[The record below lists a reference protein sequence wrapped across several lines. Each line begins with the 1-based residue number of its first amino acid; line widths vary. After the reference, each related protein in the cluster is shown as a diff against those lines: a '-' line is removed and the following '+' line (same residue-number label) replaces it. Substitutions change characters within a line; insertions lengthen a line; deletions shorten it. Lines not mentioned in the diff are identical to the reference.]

1 MHKLAQ
7 QPQADFTEQNSVL
20 ISHFT
25 HNLTLPKTQY
35 TASHQTHQ
43 SQHKRI
49 NPTANEDR
57 NGARYHGVGL
67 GRRCAGGNWGPS
79 RFGCRGGRCCRIVF
93 DGDVKL
99 HPTKAIQVVA
109 TDEVPVPRR
118 GQGKRW
124 VPIAA
129 GLQYSVG
136 RVARLVTLFRYLAHA
151 VGRRV
156 LEHCSI
162 VQNDEISIA
171 FDVLS
176 ATTKSKCNFFAFPTL
191 TLTTTLPDFSR
202 KRKKFDRSKTFKSIL
217 NEGNNTVKAWKL
229 VGGCLASRVGVQVLW
244 QWICFPYEK
253 CKRNTHP
260 KHRQRRMSCPAS
272 TYRDR
277 N

>member
-1 MHKLAQ
+1 MNQQQSWHSASYKWKPNHFYTARCTNELNNHKPISQ
-7 QPQADFTEQNSVL
+7 NRTIQNSVL

-25 HNLTLPKTQY
+25 HNFTLPKTQY

-79 RFGCRGGRCCRIVF
+79 RFGGGSGRCSWIVF

-109 TDEVPVPRR
+109 TDEVPVPWR

-124 VPIAA
+124 VPSAT

-156 LEHCSI
+156 LEHCMQHNRMMKS
-162 VQNDEISIA
+162 VLRSMFCLLPRNQNAIFLPSHINVNHDYTTRSLLQEKEI
-171 FDVLS
+171 
-176 ATTKSKCNFFAFPTL
+176 
-191 TLTTTLPDFSR
+191 
-202 KRKKFDRSKTFKSIL
+202 
-217 NEGNNTVKAWKL
+217 
-229 VGGCLASRVGVQVLW
+229 Q
-244 QWICFPYEK
+244 
-253 CKRNTHP
+253 
-260 KHRQRRMSCPAS
+260 
-272 TYRDR
+272 
-277 N
+277 